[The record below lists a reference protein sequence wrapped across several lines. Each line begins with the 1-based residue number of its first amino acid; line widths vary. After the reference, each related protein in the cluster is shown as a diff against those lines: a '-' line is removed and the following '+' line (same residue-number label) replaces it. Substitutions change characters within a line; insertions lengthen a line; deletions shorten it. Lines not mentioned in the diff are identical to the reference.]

1 MTTWLSRTEAAD
13 ELVAASALLF
23 EAGVMSRSGHGNMSC
38 RIGDDTIL
46 MTSSGSIRALDPM
59 TLAAVKLDGAVL
71 EGRIAPE
78 NAEIIEMHTR
88 AYKARAHLGAV
99 IHTHSPNVTAFAYAH
114 EPLPIRSE
122 PMLRFGQAVAVP
134 VAPWAPRGSELSV
147 RAIVEAMEREPDTN
161 AVLLANHGLL
171 AFADRPTQVA
181 RLIIA
186 LEEAAT
192 EELAAAVIGGAKD
205 FPPDALAQ
213 VRASMA
219 RVR

>member
-1 MTTWLSRTEAAD
+1 MTTWLSRAEAAS

-23 EAGVMSRSGHGNMSC
+23 EAEVMSRSGHGNLSC

-46 MTSSGSIRALDPM
+46 MTSSGSIRNLDPS
-59 TLAAVKLDGAVL
+59 TLAVVGLDGTVR
-71 EGRIAPE
+71 EGAIAPE
-78 NAEIIEMHTR
+78 NAEIIEMHTQVYR
-88 AYKARAHLGAV
+88 LRPELGAI
-99 IHTHSPNVTAFAYAH
+99 IHTHSPNLTAFAYAH

-134 VAPWAPRGSELSV
+134 VAPWAPRGSHESV
-147 RAIVEAMEREPDTN
+147 GGIVEALRNAPESQ

-171 AFADRPTQVA
+171 ALGAAPTAVA
-181 RLIIA
+181 RLIVA

-192 EELAAAVIGGAKD
+192 EERFAAALGGAKD
-205 FPPDALAQ
+205 FPADALAKVQ
-213 VRASMA
+213 ASMA